1 MESFQSESEIE
12 TLAQA
17 RELLARQSEEIK
29 QLQRQLGREN
39 FAQKLRKLLISA
51 RASSTIVTPFTQAH
65 LLEMVVSTAS
75 KVIGA
80 KAASLFLIEE
90 TTQALFFE
98 VAIGPVAQEIKKY
111 RVPPGQGIVGLVV
124 ATGQTMAVTKVN
136 EHANFER
143 EIASAVNYI
152 PENLLCVPLFYDGRV
167 IGALEFLDKI
177 GQSSF
182 GQEDIEILGLFA
194 NIAAMAIAQSQA
206 NSDQQKLLLH
216 SLLAFVKDS
225 EGDKDEIE
233 QSLRAGIQ
241 DYSDWLNESDELNT
255 KAQQL
260 ALLIQEIIYAD
271 EQECELC
278 ITILQGIIG
287 NLHQRSQFA
296 VTMSGTGR
304 FRS

>member
-1 MESFQSESEIE
+1 MESFQSESKIE
-12 TLAQA
+12 TLVQA
-17 RELLARQSEEIK
+17 KELLARQSEEIK
-29 QLQRQLGREN
+29 QLQRQVGREN
-39 FAQKLRKLLISA
+39 FAQKLRKLLISTK
-51 RASSTIVTPFTQAH
+51 ASSTIVTPFTQTH

-80 KAASLFLIEE
+80 KAGSLFLIEE
-90 TTQALFFE
+90 TTQDLFFE

-143 EIASAVNYI
+143 EIAAAVNYI

-177 GQSSF
+177 GQTSF

-216 SLLAFVKDS
+216 SLLMFVKDA

-233 QSLRAGIQ
+233 QNLRAGIQ

-260 ALLIQEIIYAD
+260 ASLVQEIIYTD

-278 ITILQGIIG
+278 ITILQGIVG
-287 NLHQRSQFA
+287 NLRQRTQFA
-296 VTMSGTGR
+296 VTMSGAGGS
-304 FRS
+304 RS

>member
-1 MESFQSESEIE
+1 MESFQSGSEIE

-17 RELLARQSEEIK
+17 KELLARQSEEIK
-29 QLQRQLGREN
+29 QLQRQVGREN

-51 RASSTIVTPFTQAH
+51 QASHTIVKPFTQTH

-80 KAASLFLIEE
+80 KAGSLFLIEE
-90 TTQALFFE
+90 TTQDLFFE
-98 VAIGPVAQEIKKY
+98 VAFGPVAQEIKKY

-143 EIASAVNYI
+143 EIATAVNYI

-177 GQSSF
+177 GQTSF
-182 GQEDIEILGLFA
+182 GQEDIEMLGLFA

-206 NSDQQKLLLH
+206 SSDQQKLLLH
-216 SLLAFVKDS
+216 SLLMFVKDA
-225 EGDKDEIE
+225 EEDKDELE
-233 QSLRAGIQ
+233 QNLRAGIQ
-241 DYSDWLNESDELNT
+241 DYSDWLNESDELDT

-260 ALLIQEIIYAD
+260 ASLVQEIISTD
-271 EQECELC
+271 EQECELS
-278 ITILQGIIG
+278 ITILQGIVS
-287 NLHQRSQFA
+287 NLRQRTQFA
-296 VTMSGTGR
+296 VAMSGTGGL
-304 FRS
+304 RS